1 MPVTPAY
8 GLRVTTD
15 AASAKISIGDFLTV
29 PPVPVSAFTAPTQ
42 AGRDTGE
49 VDRDT
54 GDLDRDTGDLDR
66 DTGDL
71 DRIEFAPIPCPRKNM
86 DAGLTTVNDCIDGSQ
101 LMGN

>member
-66 DTGDL
+66 
-71 DRIEFAPIPCPRKNM
+71 IEFAPIPCPRKNM